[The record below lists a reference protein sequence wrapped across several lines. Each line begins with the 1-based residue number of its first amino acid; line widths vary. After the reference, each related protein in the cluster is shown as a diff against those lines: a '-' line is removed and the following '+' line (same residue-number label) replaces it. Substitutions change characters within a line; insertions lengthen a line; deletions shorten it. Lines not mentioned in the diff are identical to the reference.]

1 MDRFDCQFR
10 DASMDRFDCGLRDV
24 HAQRAKR
31 GGPPYGSDR
40 SMDRDR
46 SSRLRIGLVS
56 RPRRRELPPPRRI
69 VAMPHAYAEDTQE
82 TTESQYA
89 AGWNAC
95 QNVRQWHGTD
105 RRDVRSP
112 AAIGG

>member
-1 MDRFDCQFR
+1 RRRQTRCYR
-10 DASMDRFDCGLRDV
+10 DWSSDV
-24 HAQRAKR
+24 CS
-31 GGPPYGSDR
+31 SD
-40 SMDRDR
+40 
-46 SSRLRIGLVS
+46 L
-56 RPRRRELPPPRRI
+56 RRRELPPPRRI

-105 RRDVRSP
+105 QTRCLLSSCYRGVSGLK
-112 AAIGG
+112 IGRASCRESMAECDTGQIS